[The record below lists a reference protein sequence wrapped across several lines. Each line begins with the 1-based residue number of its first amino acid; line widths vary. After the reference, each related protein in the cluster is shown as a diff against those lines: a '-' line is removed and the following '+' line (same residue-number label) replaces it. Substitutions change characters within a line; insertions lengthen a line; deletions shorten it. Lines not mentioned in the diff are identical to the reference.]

1 MNRRRDRILEAARK
15 LIGQRGYEQLTMR
28 ALAKAAGVTVPTIY
42 SLIGNKDAV
51 LGATIHDGTVHF
63 WANARPST
71 NPVTVL
77 EGIVAELLRQ
87 PSYYRPVLR
96 VLTNGGASE
105 AMEELDVLFLRNLTA
120 VLESLSK
127 RGELEPWI
135 DCGVLAERMLSNLY
149 GVASEWATG
158 LLSDEAL
165 PLAASFDAS
174 IALAGVATEKSRRR
188 FQNRARRI
196 QKRQAE
202 AGRSRTRVRMP
213 RKSKDLA

>member
-1 MNRRRDRILEAARK
+1 MNRRRDRILGAARK

-28 ALAKAAGVTVPTIY
+28 ALANAAGVTVPTIY
-42 SLIGNKDAV
+42 NLIGNKDAV
-51 LGATIHDGTVHF
+51 LGATIHDGTARF
-63 WANARPST
+63 WANTRPST

-77 EGIVAELLRQ
+77 EGIVAELLTQ

-105 AMEELDVLFLRNLTA
+105 AMEELDALFVRNLTA

-135 DCGVLAERMLSNLY
+135 DCGVFAERMLSNLY
-149 GVASEWATG
+149 GVTSEWSTG

-165 PLAASFDAS
+165 PLAASFDAN

-202 AGRSRTRVRMP
+202 AGRSRMRVRMP
-213 RKSKDLA
+213 SKSKDRA